1 MPSNRLRCAALF
13 VAVLVAAVSCAEDR
27 RPSDFSFNTDER
39 DARQEVGPDVGFDGP
54 TATLQLFHNAPDQSL
69 SAVDVYASVQ
79 GQKILVADD
88 LEFRNYT
95 PYLAVPA
102 DTPWDALFAGAESND
117 DGALQTDEVL
127 TTVEGIELN
136 ADSRHLAVAYGST
149 PDLRVR
155 ADPLTSPG
163 RDAVNALLFNGSSDL
178 PDIDMSPSNAFE
190 EFVFYDDVEYGAFSE
205 EYEQFSQPDV
215 FEIRTGNGIFITNL
229 QPPLDVEPTFG
240 GGVLTAAT
248 SGQLVGGG
256 DCSPGFRLAVF
267 SNNPSVVGTQS
278 LADLPVRTGEPSTLL
293 QAGARVRFVHAASAE
308 GFETVDLEIGEEPEN
323 VTNLNFSE
331 ASDFYSLPAGTGIS
345 VDIAGAEASLQR
357 SFSVDLPDSG
367 LPATKTVFI
376 TGNGQNQQVQLR
388 TVDTRETARFGNPSQ
403 DPDNIGFHLFHA
415 WTTESFSSVDV
426 SFLNTSGDVLR
437 GPVTVEYA
445 NAFSGSVGPVTDLA
459 ELRVSLGG
467 SNFDFDLSPIDEGT
481 YATIYLADAP
491 TALGI
496 SAYAL
501 VDAQDPVE
509 LPRE

>member
-1 MPSNRLRCAALF
+1 MPSNTLRCAALL
-13 VAVLVAAVSCAEDR
+13 VAVLVGTAACAEDR
-27 RPSDFSFNTDER
+27 RPSDFSFKTDER
-39 DARQEVGPDVGFDGP
+39 DAGQEVGPDVGFDGP

-79 GQKILVADD
+79 GQEILVADD

-102 DTPWDALFAGAESND
+102 DTPWDVLFAGAESND
-117 DGALQTDEVL
+117 DGALQSDEVL
-127 TTVEGIELN
+127 NTVEGVELS
-136 ADSRHLAVAYGST
+136 ADTRNLAIAHGS
-149 PDLRVR
+149 PVDLTMRTGV
-155 ADPLTSPG
+155 LTSPAQ
-163 RDAVNALLFNGSSDL
+163 DAVNALLFNGSPGL
-178 PDIDMSPSNAFE
+178 PAIDMSPSNAYE

-229 QPPLDVEPTFG
+229 QPPLGVEPTFG

-248 SGQLVGGG
+248 SGQLVGGRDG
-256 DCSPGFRLAVF
+256 GLGFRLAVF
-267 SNNPSVVGTQS
+267 SNNLSVVGTRS
-278 LADLPVRTGEPSTLL
+278 LADLPARTGEPSTLL

-323 VTNLNFSE
+323 VSNLNFSE

-345 VDIAGAEASLQR
+345 VDITGAEASLQR
-357 SFSVDLPDSG
+357 SFSVDLPNSG
-367 LPATKTVFI
+367 LPVTKTVFI

-388 TVDTRETARFGNPSQ
+388 SVDTRETARFGNSTQ
-403 DPDNIGFHLFHA
+403 DPQNVGFHLFHA
-415 WTTESFSSVDV
+415 WTTESFSTVDV

-437 GPVTVEYA
+437 GPVTLDYG

-459 ELRVSLGG
+459 TLRVSLGG
-467 SNFDFDLSPIDEGT
+467 SNFDFSLSPIDEGT

-501 VDAQDPVE
+501 VGAQDPVE